1 MKDGTKNLDKLQKVD
16 LRDVWPLEDRNF
28 TPWLAEE
35 ENLKLLSE
43 TLNIDFEDVVFDL
56 NWGSLGF
63 MDEMINELFTQLV
76 VTAN

>member
-1 MKDGTKNLDKLQKVD
+1 MKDGTKNLDKLQKVE

-43 TLNIDFEDVVFDL
+43 TLNLQAALDRRSQAEGHL
-56 NWGSLGF
+56 NPFAG
-63 MDEMINELFTQLV
+63 
-76 VTAN
+76 